1 MIPTTIISLCIQ
13 DGEDSVTTIA
23 FSDNG
28 YHLATGHATA
38 KVRFWDLR
46 KQEIIATMND
56 DGSLLQ
62 SISSVIYDASGKYA
76 AFGGR
81 GGLVVTTVKD
91 WGTTMRIELE
101 YPLSG
106 IGWTKRGI
114 ATCSE
119 GEQVISYYSSS

>member
-1 MIPTTIISLCIQ
+1 M
-13 DGEDSVTTIA
+13 TTIA

-28 YHLATGHATA
+28 YHLATGHASA

-46 KQEIIATMND
+46 KQEIIATMNG

-62 SISSVIYDASGKYA
+62 SISNIIYDASGKYA

-91 WGTTMRIELE
+91 WGTTLRITVDN
-101 YPLSG
+101 PISG
-106 IGWTKRGI
+106 MGWTKRGI
-114 ATCSE
+114 ASCSE
-119 GEQVISYYSSS
+119 REQVVSFYGSA